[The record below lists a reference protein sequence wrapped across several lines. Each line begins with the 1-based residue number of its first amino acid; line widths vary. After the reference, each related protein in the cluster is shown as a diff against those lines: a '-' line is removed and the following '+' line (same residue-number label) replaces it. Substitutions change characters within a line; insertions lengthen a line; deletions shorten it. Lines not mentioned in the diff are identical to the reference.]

1 MPVKRG
7 DIYWVD
13 FEPGKGSE
21 QGGRQPALVV
31 QNDLGNSFSPT
42 TVVVA
47 VTRTIPPRP
56 YPFAVII
63 EPADSGLPDRSTIN
77 CSQVATV
84 QQSGPA
90 SRLLAPLGESQ
101 VRPIGRL
108 GAEKMAEVDQ
118 ALRYSLDLL

>member
-13 FEPGKGSE
+13 FEPGKEGE
-21 QGGRQPALVV
+21 EGGRRPALVV

-56 YPFAVII
+56 YPFAVLI

-77 CSQVATV
+77 CAQVVTV

-90 SRLLAPLGESQ
+90 SRLLAPAGESDI
-101 VRPIGRL
+101 RPIGRL
-108 GAEKMAEVDQ
+108 GPQKMAEVDQ
-118 ALRYSLDLL
+118 ALRYHLDLL